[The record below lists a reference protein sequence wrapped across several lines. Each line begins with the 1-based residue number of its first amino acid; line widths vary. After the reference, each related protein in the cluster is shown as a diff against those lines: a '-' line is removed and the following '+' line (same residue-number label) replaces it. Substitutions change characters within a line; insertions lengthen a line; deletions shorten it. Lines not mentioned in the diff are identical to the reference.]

1 MKTRRYRN
9 FNTRN
14 FSSWAAYCAKCDTR
28 PVEHG
33 FTYYSK
39 LGLFAALALFFHV
52 LILSVC

>member
-14 FSSWAAYCAKCDTR
+14 FSSWAAYCGKCDSR
-28 PVEHG
+28 AVEHG